1 MAAPIHDPEGQVCGA
16 IDVSTS
22 AEDANPERLAVM
34 AHIAFVIDA
43 VLSHQRAADLAKQN
57 LAAKDRL
64 LAEVS
69 HELRTPLSV
78 ILGWTQVLKK
88 GAVDELST
96 QALEIVERNALKQ
109 AQFIEDLLDVSRC
122 LAGQFR
128 LELSPIALGPLIK
141 QAVDSLH
148 PSAEAKQQTLGL
160 ELEDTE
166 LTVMG
171 DARRLDQVMSNLIGN
186 AIKYTPERGRID
198 VKLERSGSDAL
209 ITVRDNGIGISP
221 AFLPH
226 IFDYYQRAQGAVVG
240 RDAGLGLGLSIA
252 REIVKLHH
260 GVIEAHSDGEG
271 RGTTIRVRLP
281 LSSGN

>member
-171 DARRLDQVMSNLIGN
+171 DARRLDQVVSNLVGN
-186 AIKYTPERGRID
+186 AIKYTPEGGRID
-198 VKLERSGSDAL
+198 VKLERVGSDAM
-209 ITVRDNGIGISP
+209 ISVRDNGIGISP

-226 IFDYYQRAQGAVVG
+226 MFDYFQRAPRAAVG
-240 RDAGLGLGLSIA
+240 RDAGLGLGLSIVL
-252 REIVKLHH
+252 EIVKLHH

-271 RGTTIRVRLP
+271 RGTTMRVRLP
-281 LSSGN
+281 LLAGN

>member
-1 MAAPIHDPEGQVCGA
+1 MCGA

-43 VLSHQRAADLAKQN
+43 VLSHQRAADMAVRK

-69 HELRTPLSV
+69 HELRTPLTV
-78 ILGWTQVLKK
+78 ILGWTKVLKQ
-88 GAVDELST
+88 GAVDKLST
-96 QALEIVERNALKQ
+96 QALEIIERNASKQ
-109 AQFIEDLLDVSRC
+109 AQFIEDLLDVSRS
-122 LAGQFR
+122 LAGQLR

-148 PSAEAKQQTLGL
+148 QKAEAKQQTLSL
-160 ELEDTE
+160 EIGDSE
-166 LTVMG
+166 LAVMG
-171 DARRLDQVMSNLIGN
+171 DARRLDQVMWNLVGN
-186 AIKYTPERGRID
+186 AIKYTPEGGRID
-198 VKLERSGSDAL
+198 VKLERVGSDAL
-209 ITVRDNGIGISP
+209 ITVRDNGIGINP

-226 IFDYYQRAQGAVVG
+226 IFDYFQRAPGAAVG
-240 RDAGLGLGLSIA
+240 RDAGLGLGLSIVL
-252 REIVKLHH
+252 EIVKLHH

-271 RGTTIRVRLP
+271 RGTTMRVRLP
-281 LSSGN
+281 LLGGY

>member
-22 AEDANPERLAVM
+22 AQDANPERLAVM

-43 VLSHQRAADLAKQN
+43 VLSHQRSADMAVRK

-69 HELRTPLSV
+69 HELRTPLTA

-88 GAVDELST
+88 TTDDELST
-96 QALEIVERNALKQ
+96 QALEIIERNASKQ

-122 LAGQFR
+122 LAGQLR
-128 LELSPIALGPLIK
+128 LEWSPVALGPLIK
-141 QAVDSLH
+141 QTVDSIH
-148 PSAEAKQQTLGL
+148 QGAEGKQQTLSL
-160 ELEDTE
+160 ELEDSE

-171 DARRLDQVMSNLIGN
+171 DARRLDQVISNLVGN
-186 AIKYTPERGRID
+186 AIKYTPKGGRID
-198 VKLERSGSDAL
+198 VKLERVGADAL

-226 IFDYYQRAQGAVVG
+226 IFDYFQRAQGADVG
-240 RDAGLGLGLSIA
+240 REAGLGLGMSIVL
-252 REIVKLHH
+252 EIVKLHH
-260 GVIEAHSDGEG
+260 GVIEVHSDGEG
-271 RGTTIRVRLP
+271 RGTTMRVRLP
-281 LSSGN
+281 LL